1 MNALSYGHNTP
12 SSARPDGTLAHGAIY
27 ATPDSAVFPNY
38 KTAAYTVVQRPLNG
52 PFDFLRAETR
62 EQAIAMAAAWQR
74 WVDGCARSTRDIARR
89 SCA

>member
-1 MNALSYGHNTP
+1 MITP
-12 SSARPDGTLAHGAIY
+12 SSTRPDGALAHNAIY

-38 KTAAYTVVQRPLNG
+38 KTGAYTVVQRPLHG

-74 WVDGCARSTRDIARR
+74 WIDGCQRAQRRMARR
-89 SCA
+89 SRA